1 MFGSSKPQQ
10 DTITY
15 FAETDSRGRRVKFGV
30 KDSDRTKHIYL
41 IGKSGMGKST
51 LLENLA
57 VQDIQNGNG
66 LCFIDPH
73 GSAVDTFLDYIP
85 EDRIDDVVYFAPFD
99 FEHPVAFN
107 VMEDVAPDKRS
118 LVAQGLLSSFKK
130 IWGEETFSDRMEHIV
145 SNTLLA
151 LLEYPG
157 STMLSISRMFV
168 DIPFQKKVVANITD
182 PIVKQFWTQEYA
194 SWSDTYRRDAYS
206 AVLNKIGQFTSNPVI
221 RNIVGQPKSS
231 FDIRQCMDEKKIL
244 LVNLSIGQVGE
255 SNANLLGSMLTTKVF
270 LAGMSRADL
279 TKPQLA
285 AAPNFYLY
293 IDEFQNLA
301 NDSFADILSQSRK
314 YKLNLTLAH
323 QYIEQM
329 PETVRAAV
337 FGNVGTMITFR
348 VGATDAEVFEREFGQ
363 AFLAAD
369 FVALSRFQ
377 IYLSL
382 MIDGAGSPPFS
393 ARTLAPL
400 PLPAI
405 NFREETIAASR
416 SVYARPRSAVE
427 SDIAEWMGQSLS
439 APKIKPN
446 NGMPDHI
453 KKKREAA
460 KKGATNQGKDTP
472 KKSPDNPRP
481 NNNVV
486 TEEMKADLPGT
497 NDLKSA
503 FAALQLD
510 NNTDSSSSQPT
521 TSEDNTN
528 KQTQGQQKSK
538 KQLTQ
543 SDNSDRDVVSS
554 KKEESVKNKE
564 GGGRVEKTRSKTQ
577 QSKQKLNRKHG
588 KQSKAAKTSNDLADF
603 IKSATDT

>member
-1 MFGSSKPQQ
+1 MFTQPTQTAE
-10 DTITY
+10 DRVTY
-15 FAETDSRGRRVKFGV
+15 FAETDARGRKIRFGV

-57 VQDIQNGNG
+57 VQDIQHGNG

-85 EDRIDDVVYFAPFD
+85 PERVDDVIYFAPFD

-107 VMEDVAPDKRS
+107 VMEDVDPDKRS

-130 IWGEETFSDRMEHIV
+130 IWGEDTFSDRMEHIV

-157 STMLSISRMFV
+157 STMLSISRIFV
-168 DIPFQKKVVANITD
+168 DIPFQKKVVDNITD

-194 SWSDTYRRDAYS
+194 SWSDNYRRDAYS

-231 FDIRQCMDEKKIL
+231 FDIRQAMDERKII

-255 SNANLLGSMLTTKVF
+255 SNANLLGSMLTTKIF

-279 TKPQLA
+279 SKGELA

-348 VGATDAEVFEREFGQ
+348 VGPTDAEVFEKQF
-363 AFLAAD
+363 APSFVAAD
-369 FVALSRFQ
+369 FINLSKFQ
-377 IYLSL
+377 VYLSL

-393 ARTLAPL
+393 ARTLPAL
-400 PLPAI
+400 PTPAVSL
-405 NFREETIAASR
+405 REEVVATSR
-416 SVYARPRSAVE
+416 TTYARERKMVE
-427 SDIAEWMGQSLS
+427 AEINQWMQQSLG

-446 NGMPDHI
+446 NGMPDW
-453 KKKREAA
+453 KKK
-460 KKGATNQGKDTP
+460 KDSQGDTKQESRTKP
-472 KKSPDNPRP
+472 STTKQSGEI
-481 NNNVV
+481 
-486 TEEMKADLPGT
+486 TEKMKQDLPGQ
-497 NDLKSA
+497 NSFAQALKE
-503 FAALQLD
+503 F
-510 NNTDSSSSQPT
+510 TG
-521 TSEDNTN
+521 EE
-528 KQTQGQQKSK
+528 K
-538 KQLTQ
+538 KQHIP
-543 SDNSDRDVVSS
+543 RSS
-554 KKEESVKNKE
+554 TKKSTEKKDTK
-564 GGGRVEKTRSKTQ
+564 REKTTAKG
-577 QSKQKLNRKHG
+577 KQKDSNQ
-588 KQSKAAKTSNDLADF
+588 KQNPPATKDSATAPASDLSSF
-603 IKSATDT
+603 IKQARDEA

>member
-1 MFGSSKPQQ
+1 MFGETQKKVDP
-10 DTITY
+10 ITF
-15 FAETDSRGRRVKFGV
+15 FAETDSRGQRLKFGV
-30 KDSDRTKHIYL
+30 KDTDRTKHMYI

-51 LLENLA
+51 LLENIA

-99 FEHPVAFN
+99 FEHPIAFN
-107 VMEDVAPDKRS
+107 VMENVDPDKRS

-130 IWGEETFSDRMEHIV
+130 IWGEDTFSDRMEHIV

-151 LLEYPG
+151 LLEHPG

-168 DIPFQKKVVANITD
+168 DIPFQKQVIRSITD

-194 SWSDTYRRDAYS
+194 SWSDSYRRDAYS

-221 RNIVGQPKSS
+221 RNIVGQEKSS
-231 FDIRQCMDEKKIL
+231 FDIRELMDNKKIL

-255 SNANLLGSMLTTKVF
+255 SNANLLGSMLTTKIF

-279 TKPQLA
+279 SKPELA

-329 PETVRAAV
+329 PDTVRAAV

-348 VGATDAEVFEREFGQ
+348 VGATDAQIFEKEFSE
-363 AFLAAD
+363 AFLAND
-369 FVALSRFQ
+369 FVSLGFTQ

-382 MIDGAGSPPFS
+382 MIDGVGSAPFS
-393 ARTLAPL
+393 ARTLPPL
-400 PLPAI
+400 PLPSI
-405 NFREETIAASR
+405 SFREETIANSR
-416 SVYARPRSAVE
+416 AVYAKPRVVVE
-427 SDIAEWMGQSLS
+427 KVIADWMADSLD

-446 NGMPDHI
+446 NGMPQHI
-453 KKKREAA
+453 IDKKNAA
-460 KKGATNQGKDTP
+460 KAKTGGSGGNGNGNKDKSYQ
-472 KKSPDNPRP
+472 KKPEFT
-481 NNNVV
+481 V

-497 NDLKSA
+497 NSFADALAGLKKE
-503 FAALQLD
+503 
-510 NNTDSSSSQPT
+510 TKEKT
-521 TSEDNTN
+521 GE
-528 KQTQGQQKSK
+528 QKSQKNKKSDSTKK
-538 KQLTQ
+538 KQNKKQ
-543 SDNSDRDVVSS
+543 NS
-554 KKEESVKNKE
+554 KKESPKDDLKNLLGSLK
-564 GGGRVEKTRSKTQ
+564 K
-577 QSKQKLNRKHG
+577 
-588 KQSKAAKTSNDLADF
+588 
-603 IKSATDT
+603 

>member
-1 MFGSSKPQQ
+1 MHKHSAPCDTILLMFTKPVHNSSQ
-10 DTITY
+10 DHITY
-15 FAETDSRGRRVKFGV
+15 FAETDARGKRIKFGI
-30 KDSDRTKHIYL
+30 KDNDRTKHIYM

-85 EDRIDDVVYFAPFD
+85 PERVDDVIYIAPFD

-107 VMEDVAPDKRS
+107 VMEDVDPDKRS

-168 DIPFQKKVVANITD
+168 DIPFQKKVISHITD
-182 PIVKQFWTQEYA
+182 PVVKQFWTQEYA

-206 AVLNKIGQFTSNPVI
+206 AILNKIGQFTSNPVI

-231 FDIRQCMDEKKIL
+231 FDMRRCMDERKIV

-255 SNANLLGSMLTTKVF
+255 SNANLLGSMITTKIF
-270 LAGMSRADL
+270 LAGMSRASLSKKEL
-279 TKPQLA
+279 TQ
-285 AAPNFYLY
+285 APNFYLY

-348 VGATDAEVFEREFGQ
+348 VGATDAEVFEREFGYQ
-363 AFLAAD
+363 FSASE
-369 FVALSRFQ
+369 FVALDRYQ
-377 IYLSL
+377 IYLTL
-382 MIDGAGSPPFS
+382 MIDEAGSAPFS
-393 ARTLAPL
+393 ARTLPPL
-400 PLPAI
+400 PMPAVSL
-405 NFREETIAASR
+405 REEVIAHSR
-416 SVYARPRSAVE
+416 ANFARPRAKVEAAISDWMSA
-427 SDIAEWMGQSLS
+427 SLS

-446 NGMPDHI
+446 NGMSD
-453 KKKREAA
+453 KKKQQANKA
-460 KKGATNQGKDTP
+460 PHKPTP
-472 KKSPDNPRP
+472 P
-481 NNNVV
+481 
-486 TEEMKADLPGT
+486 TEELPGT
-497 NDLKSA
+497 NDIKQAL
-503 FAALQLD
+503 AAAGLAGDDTPTPQ
-510 NNTDSSSSQPT
+510 DSS
-521 TSEDNTN
+521 NTN
-528 KQTQGQQKSK
+528 PQKNSTKKKTPTKQHTKSP
-538 KQLTQ
+538 QSQ
-543 SDNSDRDVVSS
+543 SD
-554 KKEESVKNKE
+554 
-564 GGGRVEKTRSKTQ
+564 
-577 QSKQKLNRKHG
+577 
-588 KQSKAAKTSNDLADF
+588 DLANF
-603 IKSATDT
+603 IKEVEEE

>member
-1 MFGSSKPQQ
+1 MFGQTRTPEE
-10 DTITY
+10 DRITY
-15 FAETDSRGRRVKFGV
+15 FAETDARGRRIKFGI

-85 EDRIDDVVYFAPFD
+85 PERVDDVIYFAPFD

-107 VMEDVAPDKRS
+107 VMEDVDPDKRS

-182 PIVKQFWTQEYA
+182 PIVRQFWTQEYA

-231 FDIRQCMDEKKIL
+231 FDLRKAMDEKKII

-255 SNANLLGSMLTTKVF
+255 SNANLLGSMLTTKIF

-279 TKPQLA
+279 NKAQLA
-285 AAPNFYLY
+285 AVPNFYLY

-348 VGATDAEVFEREFGQ
+348 VGATDAEIFEREFGQ
-363 AFLAAD
+363 IFLASD
-369 FVALSRFQ
+369 FVSLARYQ

-393 ARTLAPL
+393 ARTLPPL
-400 PLPAI
+400 PTPGVSL
-405 NFREETIAASR
+405 RDEVVAASR
-416 SVYARPRSAVE
+416 ASYARPRQMVE
-427 SDIAEWMGQSLS
+427 QEIAGWMDQSLQ

-446 NGMPDHI
+446 NGMPDG
-453 KKKREAA
+453 KRKA
-460 KKGATNQGKDTP
+460 KQAPKGQAKPGNKGGAKQE
-472 KKSPDNPRP
+472 RI
-481 NNNVV
+481 
-486 TEEMKADLPGT
+486 TEEMKEELPGKPSFADALASLQQGESGDDASRGKAST
-497 NDLKSA
+497 SSTKKS
-503 FAALQLD
+503 
-510 NNTDSSSSQPT
+510 P
-521 TSEDNTN
+521 
-528 KQTQGQQKSK
+528 
-538 KQLTQ
+538 
-543 SDNSDRDVVSS
+543 
-554 KKEESVKNKE
+554 KNKKPKAPKQE
-564 GGGRVEKTRSKTQ
+564 KAKGSGGGD
-577 QSKQKLNRKHG
+577 
-588 KQSKAAKTSNDLADF
+588 DLASF
-603 IKSATDT
+603 IKDATGK

>member
-1 MFGSSKPQQ
+1 MFTHTAPV
-10 DTITY
+10 DENRITY
-15 FAETDSRGRRVKFGV
+15 FAETDARGRQIRFGI

-73 GSAVDTFLDYIP
+73 GSAVDTLLDYIP
-85 EDRIDDVVYFAPFD
+85 PERTDDVMYFAPFD

-107 VMEDVAPDKRS
+107 VMEDVDPDKRS

-168 DIPFQKKVVANITD
+168 DVPFQKKVVDNITD

-194 SWSDTYRRDAYS
+194 SWSDNYRRDAYS

-221 RNIVGQPKSS
+221 RNIVGQAKSS
-231 FDIRQCMDEKKIL
+231 FNIRKAMDEKKIL
-244 LVNLSIGQVGE
+244 LINLSIGQVGE
-255 SNANLLGSMLTTKVF
+255 SNANLLGSMLTTKIF

-279 TKPQLA
+279 SKHELA
-285 AAPNFYLY
+285 EAPNFYLY

-314 YKLNLTLAH
+314 YKLNLTLTH

-329 PETVRAAV
+329 SETVRAAV

-348 VGATDAEVFEREFGQ
+348 VGATDAEVLEREFGQ
-363 AFLAAD
+363 VFLAAD
-369 FVALSRFQ
+369 FVALARFQ

-393 ARTLAPL
+393 ARTLAAL
-400 PLPAI
+400 PTPAI
-405 NFREETIAASR
+405 SLREEVIDASR
-416 SVYARPRSAVE
+416 KTYARERKMVE
-427 SDIAEWMGQSLS
+427 AEISEWMQESLS

-446 NGMPDHI
+446 NGMPDWKQKKDVKQGAHAHI
-453 KKKREAA
+453 K
-460 KKGATNQGKDTP
+460 N
-472 KKSPDNPRP
+472 KSAHQ
-481 NNNVV
+481 VAL
-486 TEEMKADLPGT
+486 TEEMKKELPGQSSFT
-497 NDLKSA
+497 QA
-503 FAALQLD
+503 FKAANVEHKEQ
-510 NNTDSSSSQPT
+510 TIPHSSTKESTEKEGDSSTQKKAI
-521 TSEDNTN
+521 N
-528 KQTQGQQKSK
+528 KK
-538 KQLTQ
+538 KT
-543 SDNSDRDVVSS
+543 
-554 KKEESVKNKE
+554 
-564 GGGRVEKTRSKTQ
+564 KT
-577 QSKQKLNRKHG
+577 
-588 KQSKAAKTSNDLADF
+588 KQSGTTTHHSDQARKKSTGQDLASF
-603 IKSATDT
+603 IKQARGAD